1 MIDTIKL
8 VVTLPKPLRRNGIN
22 FEPSLDSVRE
32 DYHGYFR
39 AVLNPSAA
47 HRRNGTYRP
56 RLTYTQRSSSM
67 RELAIEMSLP
77 KLLYGNNF
85 DEVADADF
93 NKIIDKLVLSLRSLG
108 IWIFP
113 HQLKAADVR
122 KIDFCKNLIFRD
134 YTSVSSIIKDVR
146 SANIKKIYD
155 IQNTNFRNGGY
166 VYHIH
171 TNSLDVALY
180 DKIAD
185 LKQARVS
192 EKRAIETGNYMQLS
206 LLDELD
212 KKSPISVARFEVRLN
227 GKVKI
232 RNELN
237 KCSIKLEKLSF
248 DNLFNQ
254 NVCRKVLLLHWQ
266 NIFDSIPKIPLDSD
280 TPEKLFLEII
290 KDENVKP
297 RQALSMLGYALLTK
311 DEDQRYL
318 RNIIDEKFGRHVW
331 NRLKDLRA
339 PPDKSQLKTLL
350 AITTIIDEMKPV
362 DIEEL
367 GLQQW

>member
-8 VVTLPKPLRRNGIN
+8 VIALPKPLRRTGVD
-22 FEPSLDSVRE
+22 FQPSLDSVRE
-32 DYHGYFR
+32 DYHGYFK
-39 AVLNPSAA
+39 AVLNPSAGD
-47 HRRNGTYRP
+47 RRKGTYHP

-67 RELAIEMSLP
+67 RELVIEMSLP

-85 DEVADADF
+85 NEVTDADF
-93 NKIIDKLVLSLRSLG
+93 IKIIDKLVLSLRSLG

-122 KIDFCKNLIFRD
+122 KIDFCKNIIFRD

-155 IQNTNFRNGGY
+155 VQNTNFRNGGY

-185 LKQARVS
+185 LKQAKAS
-192 EKRAIETGNYMQLS
+192 EKRAIETGNHIQLS

-212 KKSPISVARFEVRLN
+212 KKSPFSVARFEIRLN
-227 GKVKI
+227 GKAKI
-232 RNELN
+232 RNELK
-237 KCSIKLEKLSF
+237 KCFVELDTLSF
-248 DNLFNQ
+248 ENLFSQ
-254 NVCRKVLLLHWQ
+254 NISRKVLLLHWQ

-280 TPEKLFLEII
+280 TPEKLFLEILKEESI
-290 KDENVKP
+290 KP
-297 RQALSMLGYALLTK
+297 RQALSILGFALLMK
-311 DEDQRYL
+311 DKDPRYL
-318 RNIIDEKFGRHVW
+318 RNIIDEKFGRHAW
-331 NRLKDLRA
+331 NRLKDLRG
-339 PPDKSQLKTLL
+339 PPDKSQLKNLM
-350 AITTIIDEMKPV
+350 AITTIIGEMKPV
-362 DIEEL
+362 DIDEL